1 MMIPRPVY
9 SALLYIAAPFAMF
22 YLSKRAK
29 KQPEYSEHWDERFGT
44 AHYPPVTPG
53 RTRIWIHAVCV
64 GETRATFSLVESILR
79 KWPQVDVLYTHMTPT
94 GREVSKQ
101 FGKKFGS
108 RISQVYL
115 PYDTPAAMRKF
126 IRQTQPSLCLLMET
140 EVWPNL
146 TYAAKQAGL
155 PVVLANA
162 RLSQQ
167 SLDKGKKVG
176 SLIRDAM
183 SRLTLTLAQS
193 EEDAARLKEAGCRE
207 VRVLGNLK
215 FDYEPNPVHV
225 RTGREIRKLSERKIL
240 TFASSRDGE
249 EASMLSALKEAK
261 ANGRLKDTVFL
272 LIPRHP
278 QRFGEVLE
286 LIRKSGFTV
295 EKRSDIR
302 DWKKVL
308 SLSEGPD
315 VVLGDSM
322 GEMAFYYALSD
333 VVLMGGSFGDYGSQ
347 SVIEPCA
354 IGEAVI
360 VGPSIYNFKYIIE
373 KAREEGAILSVQ
385 DLGQALQRADELLS
399 DSGKAASVGAAAAK
413 FAQAQRGAAER
424 TIAVIDELMAQKKD
438 TNLNK
443 FNAETM
449 EKK

>member
-1 MMIPRPVY
+1 M
-9 SALLYIAAPFAMF
+9 
-22 YLSKRAK
+22 
-29 KQPEYSEHWDERFGT
+29 
-44 AHYPPVTPG
+44 
-53 RTRIWIHAVCV
+53 
-64 GETRATFSLVESILR
+64 
-79 KWPQVDVLYTHMTPT
+79 
-94 GREVSKQ
+94 
-101 FGKKFGS
+101 
-108 RISQVYL
+108 
-115 PYDTPAAMRKF
+115 
-126 IRQTQPSLCLLMET
+126 
-140 EVWPNL
+140 
-146 TYAAKQAGL
+146 
-155 PVVLANA
+155 
-162 RLSQQ
+162 
-167 SLDKGKKVG
+167 
-176 SLIRDAM
+176 
-183 SRLTLTLAQS
+183 
-193 EEDAARLKEAGCRE
+193 
-207 VRVLGNLK
+207 
-215 FDYEPNPVHV
+215 
-225 RTGREIRKLSERKIL
+225 
-240 TFASSRDGE
+240 
-249 EASMLSALKEAK
+249 
-261 ANGRLKDTVFL
+261 
-272 LIPRHP
+272 
-278 QRFGEVLE
+278 LE